1 VSSRAR
7 ASCVALS
14 PVRSIGV
21 EGHGSTG
28 PRCRFARQGRPYRR
42 PVPPVQATTAD
53 RLDLA
58 RAAAM
63 DTTEVAT
70 ALGSGA
76 GGLSGSE
83 AARRLAEFGPN
94 AVRTHRAR
102 AWTVLG
108 RQLRSPLLLLLLTHN
123 FQLTSSS
130 RRTTSSPELA

>member
-1 VSSRAR
+1 
-7 ASCVALS
+7 
-14 PVRSIGV
+14 
-21 EGHGSTG
+21 
-28 PRCRFARQGRPYRR
+28 
-42 PVPPVQATTAD
+42 
-53 RLDLA
+53 
-58 RAAAM
+58 M